1 MKTLKHF
8 INGQYVAGSSED
20 SFELVSP
27 VDGETYAISPNANE
41 AEVEQAYSA
50 AEAAFS
56 IWRKSTPAQRQK
68 ALLLLADEIERNV
81 ERLVAAQSQ
90 ETGQLRHF
98 IEKEEIAASCD
109 AIRFFAG
116 AARCLEGK
124 AAGEYSAGFTSTIR
138 REPLGIVGQ
147 VTPWNYPFMM
157 AVWKIAPALAAG
169 NTVVL
174 KPSDTTP
181 VSTLLLA
188 ELAAPLFPRGAFNVV
203 LGKAST
209 GSLVVSNPKASLVS
223 ITGSVRAGL
232 QVAASAAANL
242 TKAHLELGG
251 KAPAVVFADA
261 DMDKAIATIT
271 TAGFFNAGQDCT
283 AATRILVEQSIYAEF
298 LEKLIQKT
306 KSIKF
311 GPPEDQSAL
320 YGALNSRNQ
329 LEQVKGF
336 MARLP
341 AHAKIETGGRAGPG
355 PGFYFEPTIVSG
367 LHQND
372 EAIQHEVFGP
382 VMTIQSFSTDEEALH
397 KANDVEYGL
406 AASVWTSNHG
416 RAQRFSIDL
425 DFGTVWINNHIP
437 LCAEMPHGGFKKS
450 GYGKD
455 LSSYSLEE
463 YTRVKHIMCDISE

>member
-8 INGQYVAGSSED
+8 INGHYVAGSSED

-81 ERLVAAQSQ
+81 ERLVTAQSQ

-242 TKAHLELGG
+242 TRAHLELGG

-311 GPPEDQSAL
+311 GPPEDQHAL

-336 MARLP
+336 IERLP
-341 AHAKIETGGRAGPG
+341 AHAKIETGGLAGPG

-406 AASVWTSNHG
+406 AASVWTRNHG

>member
-8 INGQYVAGSSED
+8 INGHYVAGSSED

-68 ALLLLADEIERNV
+68 ALMRLADEIERNV
-81 ERLVAAQSQ
+81 ERLVTAQSQ
-90 ETGQLRHF
+90 KPVSFAILLRKRRSRHL
-98 IEKEEIAASCD
+98 AMPSA
-109 AIRFFAG
+109 FAG

-209 GSLVVSNPKASLVS
+209 GSLVVSNPKALLVS

-242 TKAHLELGG
+242 TRAH
-251 KAPAVVFADA
+251 
-261 DMDKAIATIT
+261 
-271 TAGFFNAGQDCT
+271 
-283 AATRILVEQSIYAEF
+283 
-298 LEKLIQKT
+298 
-306 KSIKF
+306 
-311 GPPEDQSAL
+311 
-320 YGALNSRNQ
+320 
-329 LEQVKGF
+329 
-336 MARLP
+336 
-341 AHAKIETGGRAGPG
+341 TGGRESARNRVRRCGYGQGDCDDYHSWLFSMPG
-355 PGFYFEPTIVSG
+355 RI
-367 LHQND
+367 
-372 EAIQHEVFGP
+372 
-382 VMTIQSFSTDEEALH
+382 
-397 KANDVEYGL
+397 
-406 AASVWTSNHG
+406 
-416 RAQRFSIDL
+416 AQRQRGS
-425 DFGTVWINNHIP
+425 W
-437 LCAEMPHGGFKKS
+437 
-450 GYGKD
+450 
-455 LSSYSLEE
+455 
-463 YTRVKHIMCDISE
+463 